1 MGRQI
6 IALLTDFGMK
16 DPYVSAMKAVIKS
29 INPNVDIID
38 ISHDVESFN
47 IFQAS
52 FVLAGAAKFF
62 PRGAVFVVVVDPGVG
77 TSRRALVARTCA
89 DRVYVAPDN
98 GVLTLVMDREGL
110 CEAYEI
116 TNENFMLKPVS
127 KTFHGRD
134 VFAPV
139 AAYITLGVPLSFFG
153 RKLGA
158 SGIKR
163 IKVFKPKYMSREVI
177 GSLIHF
183 DKFGNAITNIEAD
196 MVEWLD
202 IGDQVKVIIDD
213 KLRLSVKYVESFGYV
228 GEGETALI
236 KDSFGLLELVVN
248 KGSAKDKYG
257 LKLGSEI
264 VVSKV

>member
-1 MGRQI
+1 MGKQI

-29 INPNVDIID
+29 INPNVDVVD
-38 ISHDVESFN
+38 ISHDVESFS

-52 FVLAGAAKFF
+52 FILAGVAKFF
-62 PRGAVFVVVVDPGVG
+62 PRGTVFVVVIDPGVG
-77 TSRRALVARTCA
+77 TSRRALIVRTCA
-89 DRVYVAPDN
+89 DKVYVAPDN
-98 GVLTLVMDREGL
+98 GVLTLIIDQEGL

-134 VFAPV
+134 VFAPA
-139 AAYITLGVPLSFFG
+139 AAYITLGVPLSLFG
-153 RKLGA
+153 RKLSA
-158 SGIKR
+158 SSIKR
-163 IKVFKPKYMSREVI
+163 IKVLKPKYLSNEVV

-196 MVEWLD
+196 MVKWLN
-202 IGDQVKVIIDD
+202 IGDQVKIIIDD
-213 KLRLSVKYVESFGYV
+213 RLRLSLKYVESFGYV

-248 KGSAKDKYG
+248 KGSAKDKYR
-257 LKLGSEI
+257 LKLGSKI
-264 VVSKV
+264 IVSKV

>member
-1 MGRQI
+1 MGKQI

-38 ISHDVESFN
+38 ISHDVESFS

-52 FVLAGAAKFF
+52 FVLAGASKFF
-62 PRGAVFVVVVDPGVG
+62 PKGAVFVVVIDPGVG
-77 TSRRALVARTCA
+77 TSRRALIAKTCA
-89 DRVYVAPDN
+89 DKVYVAPDN
-98 GVLTLVMDREGL
+98 GVLTLVIDQEGL

-116 TNENFMLKPVS
+116 MNENFMLKPVS

-134 VFAPV
+134 VFAPI

-153 RKLGA
+153 RKLSA
-158 SGIKR
+158 NSIKR
-163 IKVFKPKYMSREVI
+163 IKVLKPKYMSHEVI

-202 IGDQVKVIIDD
+202 VGDQVKIIIND
-213 KLRLSVKYVESFGYV
+213 KLKLSLKYVESFGYV
-228 GEGETALI
+228 GEGEAALI

-248 KGSAKDKYG
+248 KGSAKDKYR
-257 LKLGSEI
+257 LKLGSKI